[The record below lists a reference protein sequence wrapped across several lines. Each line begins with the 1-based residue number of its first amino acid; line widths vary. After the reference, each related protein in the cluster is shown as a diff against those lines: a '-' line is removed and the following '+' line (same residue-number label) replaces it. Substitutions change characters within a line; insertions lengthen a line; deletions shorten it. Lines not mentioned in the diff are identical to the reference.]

1 VDGRIWPSS
10 SSTSDGAGDADARHG
25 HVNFG
30 TVIRGAPG
38 ELAAIARAEAAIGD
52 TMRYQKAARR
62 AGVDM
67 GLRIRPRA

>member
-1 VDGRIWPSS
+1 MDGRIWPSS

-52 TMRYQKAARR
+52 IMRYQKPRVGPALIWVYGSAR
-62 AGVDM
+62 A
-67 GLRIRPRA
+67 